1 MVSYEELIYNFT
13 DIYLKKAMEYSICK
27 ENYTMVDDK
36 DFLSDYMQ
44 FFVSLLTAVE
54 EDDSLTLDQIQR
66 TLKMRQQNSENDFL
80 HFLQNSVAQY
90 GIEKAKLETTN
101 VTGEL
106 YALKVQ
112 DVFNT
117 VFDDKAKAL
126 IDEPVELLHYIRTK
140 EESL

>member
-44 FFVSLLTAVE
+44 FFVSLLAAVE
-54 EDDSLTLDQIQR
+54 EDDSLTLDQIQQ
-66 TLKMRQQNSENDFL
+66 TLKTQQQNSEKEFL
-80 HFLQNSVAQY
+80 RFLQNSVAQY

-101 VTGEL
+101 ATGDL
-106 YALKVQ
+106 YALKVR
-112 DVFNT
+112 DVFNAI
-117 VFDDKAKAL
+117 FDVEAKSL
-126 IDEPVELLHYIRTK
+126 IDKPSELLRYIRTK

>member
-27 ENYTMVDDK
+27 ENYTMVNDK

-54 EDDSLTLDQIQR
+54 EDDSLTLDKIQQ
-66 TLKMRQQNSENDFL
+66 TLKTQRQNSEKDFL

-90 GIEKAKLETTN
+90 GIEKAKSETNN
-101 VTGEL
+101 VTGEM

-117 VFDDKAKAL
+117 VFDDRAKAL
-126 IDEPVELLHYIRTK
+126 INKPVELLRYIRTK
-140 EESL
+140 EEFL